1 MLTCMGE
8 PRYAARSLRKSPGFA
23 AIAVITLALGIGA
36 NTAIFSVLDAVL
48 LRPLPY
54 ASPGRLVVVALY
66 NRSLKYPTDLSYPD
80 FLDWQRSSRSLEQI
94 AAFAQQGYNIAHPGP
109 PEHVDGRPVSSNF
122 FETLGVRLALGSG
135 FSAREDRAGG
145 MPAAVISDR
154 LWRERFASSRAAVGR
169 TITLN
174 GADYTV
180 IGVLRPDFRF
190 ATAPADVYTPI
201 GQWNPRYATDR
212 TVHDVLCIARLGA
225 GVGIETARAEMNT
238 VQQHIDDL
246 NPSTER
252 GLGIYLKPWEIFLT
266 GDTPRTI
273 LLLAGAVGLVLLIA
287 CANVANLTLAR
298 SAARRREFAVRLAL
312 GASRARIARQSVT
325 ESVLLSLA
333 GGAAGVALAEWG
345 VKLALAAAPGTIAPA
360 NPPGVDG
367 PVLAFALGISLVVGI
382 VFGMVPA
389 LNSARTDP
397 RSGLKDGGR
406 GSTGAAGRTQ
416 RALAALEV
424 ALALVLLTGGSLLFR
439 SVHNLWA
446 VNPGFDARRVITFQV
461 GPSPAAATTPA
472 KIKIELQELV
482 DRVRAIPGIDDADF
496 TALMPLGQG
505 ANEGPFWT
513 GSRQPASMTE
523 IPRAIWYPVGPEY
536 FRTMGIPVLSGRAL
550 SRADNLGSER
560 VVVID
565 RLLARTYFP
574 GQDAVGQSLTLP
586 HWGNAR
592 NVTARIAG
600 VVGHVEQYS
609 LDGGRGEKP
618 QIYYSFYQLPDEE
631 VPGFRDDERL
641 VARTTLDGAA
651 AMAAIRRAVY
661 EAGSGQPVYNVHSM
675 EQIVEESMGR
685 ERFPMVLVGAFGA
698 LALALASVGVYGV
711 FACAAAARSREFGI
725 RMALGAMRGDV
736 VVMVLGQGMR
746 LALIGMA
753 MGAAASLIL
762 NRVLTSF
769 SQLLYGVSGNDPL
782 TLGAASLV
790 LAGAAAGACL
800 VPALRASRVDP
811 IDVLREE

>member
-1 MLTCMGE
+1 MGE
-8 PRYAARSLRKSPGFA
+8 LRYAARSLRKSPGFA

-54 ASPGRLVVVALY
+54 AAPNRLVVVALY

-94 AAFAQQGYNIAHPGP
+94 AAFAQQGYDIAHPGP
-109 PEHVDGRPVSSNF
+109 PEHVNGRPVSPNF

-154 LWRERFASSRAAVGR
+154 LWRERFAASPAAVGS

-180 IGVLRPDFRF
+180 VGVLGLDFRF
-190 ATAPADVYTPI
+190 ADAPADVYTPL
-201 GQWNPRYATDR
+201 GQWRPQYANDR
-212 TVHDVLCIARLGA
+212 AAHDILCIARLGA
-225 GVGIETARAEMNT
+225 GIGLDAARAEMNA

-252 GLGIYLKPWEIFLT
+252 GLGVFVDPWKTFLT
-266 GDTPRTI
+266 GDTRRTI

-298 SAARRREFAVRLAL
+298 SAVRRREFAVRLAL

-345 VKLALAAAPGTIAPA
+345 VKLALAAAPENIAPA

-367 PVLAFALGISLVVGI
+367 PVLAFALGISLLVGI
-382 VFGMVPA
+382 VFGILPA

-397 RSGLKDGGR
+397 HRGLKDGGR
-406 GSTGAAGRTQ
+406 GSTGADGRTQ

-424 ALALVLLTGGSLLFR
+424 ALALVLVTGGSLLFR
-439 SVHNLWA
+439 TVRNLWA

-461 GPSPAAATTPA
+461 GLSPTAAATPA
-472 KIKIELQELV
+472 KIKIALQELM

-496 TALMPLGQG
+496 TALVPLGQG
-505 ANEGPFWT
+505 SNEGPFWT
-513 GSRQPASMTE
+513 GLRQPASMAE

-536 FRTMGIPVLSGRAL
+536 FRTMGIPILSGRAL
-550 SRADNLGSER
+550 SRADNAGSER

-574 GQDAVGQSLTLP
+574 GQNAVGLSLTLP
-586 HWGNAR
+586 HWGNTPS
-592 NVTARIAG
+592 VKARIAG

-618 QIYYSFYQLPDEE
+618 QIYYSFYQLPDEAAPE
-631 VPGFRDDERL
+631 FRDQVTL
-641 VARTTLDGAA
+641 VVRTALDGAA

-661 EAGSGQPVYNVHSM
+661 EAGSDQPVYNVHSM
-675 EQIVEESMGR
+675 EEIVEESMGR
-685 ERFPMVLVGAFGA
+685 ERFPMVLVGAFAA

-711 FACAAAARSREFGI
+711 FACAAAARAREFGI
-725 RMALGAMRGDV
+725 RIALGAMRGDV
-736 VVMVLGQGMR
+736 VAMVLGQGMR

-753 MGAAASLIL
+753 MGAGASLIL

-769 SQLLYGVSGNDPL
+769 SQLLYGVRGNDPM
-782 TLGAASLV
+782 TLAAASLV
-790 LAGAAAGACL
+790 LAAAAAGACL

-811 IDVLREE
+811 IDVLRQE